1 MSVWAAGDAALLVR
15 ADADAGAPARLRAAI
30 LAENF
35 PGISDTVP
43 GAETV
48 LVVAE
53 PGYPDLPDLASR
65 LEELAREVSAG
76 PDSAGTGA
84 AGAAAEIPVVYDG
97 ADLAEVAEETGLNR
111 EEVIA
116 RHAGREY
123 LVGWLGFSPGFG
135 YLTGLDPALHVARRA
150 TPRTSVP
157 AGSVAI
163 AGPLAAV
170 YPSASPGG
178 WRLLGRTSVR
188 LWDERR
194 EPPAALAPGQRV
206 RFRPVDEAG
215 EP

>member
-1 MSVWAAGDAALLVR
+1 M
-15 ADADAGAPARLRAAI
+15 
-30 LAENF
+30 
-35 PGISDTVP
+35 
-43 GAETV
+43 
-48 LVVAE
+48 
-53 PGYPDLPDLASR
+53 
-65 LEELAREVSAG
+65 
-76 PDSAGTGA
+76 
-84 AGAAAEIPVVYDG
+84 VYDG
-97 ADLAEVAEETGLNR
+97 ADLAEVAEETGFSPD
-111 EEVIA
+111 EVIA
-116 RHAGREY
+116 RHSGRDY

-215 EP
+215 DPVDLFPQSVASMK